1 MDGGTGNRAAVNA
14 EELVAHIEEDRE
26 KYLVFRVADELYAIT
41 VSAVEEVVDAMPVT
55 YVPRSPAFLRGI
67 INLRGRI
74 IPVLDLRA
82 RLALEQHEQDQDSCF
97 MVVRFELGDR
107 EVALAVVLDAVEGV
121 LDLSPDQIDP
131 RSSIGGRAEEAIVAG
146 LARDGERILLLVD
159 PRQLLTE
166 ELLEAAFAAV

>member
-1 MDGGTGNRAAVNA
+1 MDEQGASRAAMGA
-14 EELVAHIEEDRE
+14 EELVAHIEEERD

-41 VSAVEEVVDAMPVT
+41 VSAVDEVVEAMPVT
-55 YVPRSPAFLRGI
+55 FVPRAPDFLQGI

-74 IPVLDLRA
+74 IPVMDLRT
-82 RLALEQHEQDQDSCF
+82 RLGLEEHQQDQDSCF

-121 LDLSPDQIDP
+121 LDLSPNQIDP
-131 RSSIGGRAEEAIVAG
+131 PSSIGDRAEDTIVNG

-159 PRQLLTE
+159 ARKLLTE
-166 ELLEAAFAAV
+166 ELLESAFGAI